1 VPHPRSAKSLDSP
14 FVRRAFTRYRLG
26 GVASAV
32 ISRAWLRVLGPSG
45 GAPQILDPI
54 AQQNRTLAAFIRI
67 QQSFDVKVADILKET
82 ASGRIF
88 VVGQVQPEPGKTNLL
103 HCSEIRA
110 PIPDEFNAQSLEAF
124 WTQTTSGFSAST
136 DGPSEPVLLLSTMPA
151 GTLPSAAKG
160 NYQLVSGD
168 FDIWARV
175 KTDVGSVGNVRHAL
189 IGARRPS
196 DNLGCYVGVR
206 DNGATGELIRLDEY
220 AASTLDTTSG
230 LVASPATAYFVR
242 LKRTGSRFQTFFKAT
257 LDPPVLDSDWI
268 EIAND
273 PATSFSGVED
283 LRVGSWGYTNNSSA
297 GSALWHFLR
306 NWTGKG
312 DPGASP
318 GNRSA
323 FFTGW
328 GIEDPSLPTVATF
341 IPGFPK
347 FICPD
352 GLEVTLTK
360 SKISYDTQSH
370 TSGGSVT
377 FLFQVHRA
385 ADGWTTPS
393 NFGGISLDNTNNA
406 AAVVYTV
413 DFPDVVLAPN
423 DTIVCFISARSG
435 TVSERTLT
443 IGLFGTQKL
452 Q

>member
-1 VPHPRSAKSLDSP
+1 MPTKESP
-14 FVRRAFTRYRLG
+14 YVRRAFTRYRLG

-32 ISRAWLRVLGPSG
+32 VSRAWLRVLGPSG

-54 AQQNRTLAAFIRI
+54 AQQNRTLAAFIRL
-67 QQSFDVKVADILKET
+67 QSSFDVKVADILKET

-88 VVGQVQPEPGKTNLL
+88 VVGQVQPEPGRTNLL

-124 WTQTTSGFSAST
+124 WTQTTSGFVSSS
-136 DGPSEPVLLLSTMPA
+136 DGPSEPVLLLNSMPA
-151 GTLPSAAKG
+151 GTLPSSAKG
-160 NYQLVSGD
+160 NYQTVSGD

-196 DNLGCYVGVR
+196 DGLGCYVGIR
-206 DNGATGELIRLDEY
+206 DNGSTGELIRLDEY
-220 AASTLDTTSG
+220 AVSTLDTTSG
-230 LVASPATAYFVR
+230 LIAAPATAYFVR
-242 LKRTGSRFQTFFKAT
+242 LKRTGSRFQTFFKGT

-273 PATSFSGVED
+273 PATSFAGTED

-306 NWTGKG
+306 NWSGQG
-312 DPGASP
+312 NPGESP

-323 FFTGW
+323 FTW
-328 GIEDPSLPTVATF
+328 GVSIDNPNLLTVGIHSLPV
-341 IPGFPK
+341 

-352 GLEVTLTK
+352 GLEVTITK
-360 SKISYDTQSH
+360 SKIQWGIFDGSH
-370 TSGGSVT
+370 TNGTQVT
-377 FLFQVHRA
+377 FEFQVRRA
-385 ADGWTTPS
+385 ADGWV
-393 NFGGISLDNTNNA
+393 GIINGLGPIALNDTNNLPLK
-406 AAVVYTV
+406 VYTN
-413 DFPDVVLAPN
+413 DMSDVVLAPN
-423 DTIVCFISARSG
+423 DWIMPYVASRTG
-435 TVSERTLT
+435 TLSERLITLVLT
-443 IGLFGTQKL
+443 GTQKL